1 MRRSGRHRQHLF
13 SVRRLGVLTARL
25 QPWTNSRAA
34 ASFGGMKSR
43 LATDRQCR
51 RRDTQALKHV
61 MCQASKPPA
70 IAFLQVFRL
79 SPAVSSSS
87 APSRQRDRARRPA
100 CARRPLFSQ
109 PAPPLP
115 PCAAPTPA
123 QTRKMACAASST
135 VRSPARDRGEG
146 RSRQP
151 GQPAPPGARCGALP
165 RRSGCFSARGREG
178 SGWGRELGW
187 PRRESTRRCAGG
199 GARRLPAR
207 SQRRAHL
214 GGGSGSSGGPARGA
228 EARPRQPGGTCRG
241 APEWGAGRL
250 LSWGGRAG
258 PRGCLSH
265 SQRVLRAALAGLR
278 VLPPARRG
286 ADLPTC
292 FGQLPQSLE
301 KTSTRW

>member
-70 IAFLQVFRL
+70 IAFLKVFRL

-87 APSRQRDRARRPA
+87 APSARQRDRARRPA

-135 VRSPARDRGEG
+135 VRSAPRVTEG
-146 RSRQP
+146 RRSRQP

-165 RRSGCFSARGREG
+165 RRALLFGAGSGRERLGARTWVAPPRKHTPLRWRGCAAAASKKPAESTPWRGLWLFRRPRARRRGQAAPARGRV
-178 SGWGRELGW
+178 
-187 PRRESTRRCAGG
+187 
-199 GARRLPAR
+199 
-207 SQRRAHL
+207 
-214 GGGSGSSGGPARGA
+214 SGGPRVGRWPAA
-228 EARPRQPGGTCRG
+228 ELGRPR
-241 APEWGAGRL
+241 
-250 LSWGGRAG
+250 
-258 PRGCLSH
+258 
-265 SQRVLRAALAGLR
+265 RAAGLPLSLPACAPRRPGRFAR
-278 VLPPARRG
+278 VAPRRG
-286 ADLPTC
+286 ADLSTC
-292 FGQLPQSLE
+292 FGHLPQSLE